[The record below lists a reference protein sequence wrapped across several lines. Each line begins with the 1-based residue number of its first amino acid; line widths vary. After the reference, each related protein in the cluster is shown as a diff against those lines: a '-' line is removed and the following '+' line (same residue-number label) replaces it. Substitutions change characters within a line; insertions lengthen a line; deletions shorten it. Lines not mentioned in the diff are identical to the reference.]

1 MNAVISNLLTY
12 FEIGDIIVSE
22 EFKNMSNLILK
33 DLARRGLTAA
43 YQGTDIVADKPI
55 SATSIE
61 GIIANL
67 KKMGYT
73 TSTSNYDGLII
84 YASAVK
90 QLAQYAKTK
99 AQQVVRSTYS

>member
-1 MNAVISNLLTY
+1 MNAVIANLLTY
-12 FEIGDIIVSE
+12 FGIGDIIISE

-33 DLARRGLTAA
+33 DLSRRSLTAA
-43 YQGTDIVADKPI
+43 YQGTDIAVDKPI
-55 SATSIE
+55 TAANIE

-73 TSTSNYDGLII
+73 TSTSNYDGLVV
-84 YASAVK
+84 YAFAVQ